1 MNLAVSSEAAFCCRK
16 SVDDMPLVFAYS
28 SPRASHRVYMSY
40 MQNRGWYC
48 QFLEEDLK
56 SSLPRKFTFATSDK
70 VIELV
75 ERSGGIKNTEARQ
88 ALEYGI
94 NIGRGV
100 CS

>member
-1 MNLAVSSEAAFCCRK
+1 
-16 SVDDMPLVFAYS
+16 MPLVFAYS
-28 SPRASHRVYMSY
+28 SPTASHRVYMSY

-56 SSLPRKFTFATSDK
+56 TSLPRKFTFATSDK

-94 NIGRGV
+94 NIGRGGV
-100 CS
+100 FLNLTEEQYSKLKRGK